1 MLTSGAAAG
10 VAAGPDRRDSGG
22 EAAGLS
28 RSHQQ
33 CRQMMSTSP
42 LETKMTGF
50 GAEAG
55 GYSHS
60 DSSTCGEGRHRE
72 GAPGTSTV

>member
-28 RSHQQ
+28 NEATGSPRSSLGDEVPHL
-33 CRQMMSTSP
+33 
-42 LETKMTGF
+42 LETST
-50 GAEAG
+50 ENE
-55 GYSHS
+55 SS
-60 DSSTCGEGRHRE
+60 DI
-72 GAPGTSTV
+72 

>member
-50 GAEAG
+50 GAEVG
-55 GYSHS
+55 GYTHS
-60 DSSTCGEGRHRE
+60 DSSNK
-72 GAPGTSTV
+72 VI